1 MGDSGSLTIGF
12 ILGVLFVKFSM
23 DNLIVLPFRRNSMLL
38 AYTLLIVPV
47 FDVFRVI
54 VVRLFHR
61 RPIFGADK
69 NHIHHKFMRAG
80 LSQHK
85 ALAAIIG
92 MAVLFI
98 CINYVLINYISVTYV
113 VLVDIVVWIAV
124 HEIVDVFIR
133 KNGMEVFHIQEETN
147 E

>member
-1 MGDSGSLTIGF
+1 
-12 ILGVLFVKFSM
+12 
-23 DNLIVLPFRRNSMLL
+23 
-38 AYTLLIVPV
+38 
-47 FDVFRVI
+47 
-54 VVRLFHR
+54 
-61 RPIFGADK
+61 
-69 NHIHHKFMRAG
+69 MRAG

-98 CINYVLINYISVTYV
+98 CINYVLINYISVTCV

-133 KNGMEVFHIQEETN
+133 KNGMEVFHIQEEAN
-147 E
+147 K

>member
-1 MGDSGSLTIGF
+1 
-12 ILGVLFVKFSM
+12 
-23 DNLIVLPFRRNSMLL
+23 
-38 AYTLLIVPV
+38 
-47 FDVFRVI
+47 
-54 VVRLFHR
+54 
-61 RPIFGADK
+61 
-69 NHIHHKFMRAG
+69 MRAG

-85 ALAAIIG
+85 ALTAIIG

-98 CINYVLINYISVTYV
+98 CINYVLINYISVTCV

-133 KNGMEVFHIQEETN
+133 KNGMEVFHIQEEAN